1 MTNVIDLRS
10 DTVTK
15 PSPAMREAMFNAAV
29 GDDVYGD
36 DPTVNEL
43 ERLAAAMVGKERTWI
58 YRQVKKGRIRAI
70 TGFGTSMI
78 PATEIERI
86 FGVASI
92 GGAQ

>member
-1 MTNVIDLRS
+1 LKPYAATRDALLVIATS
-10 DTVTK
+10 NKTK
-15 PSPAMREAMFNAAV
+15 QGKRVSYSFAEV
-29 GDDVYGD
+29 
-36 DPTVNEL
+36 
-43 ERLAAAMVGKERTWI
+43 AAMVGKERTWI

>member
-1 MTNVIDLRS
+1 VIATS
-10 DTVTK
+10 NKTK
-15 PSPAMREAMFNAAV
+15 QGKRVSYSFAEV
-29 GDDVYGD
+29 
-36 DPTVNEL
+36 
-43 ERLAAAMVGKERTWI
+43 AAMVGKERTWI

-70 TGFGTSMI
+70 TGFGASMI